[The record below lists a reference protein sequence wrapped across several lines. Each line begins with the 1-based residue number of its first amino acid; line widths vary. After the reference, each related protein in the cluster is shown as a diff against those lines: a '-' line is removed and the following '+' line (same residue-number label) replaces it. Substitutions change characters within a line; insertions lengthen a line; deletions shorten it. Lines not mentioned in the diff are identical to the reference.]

1 LIASVRGKVVAR
13 EPALVVEM
21 GGIGLALQV
30 SARTAAQLP
39 ADGAE
44 VFLHTHLHVREDHLS
59 LYGFASEEERTLFL
73 QLLGVNGV
81 GPRVALMLLSSAPL
95 ESLQRALQDGD
106 EAYLVKLPGVGKKT
120 AARLVVELQGKMPV
134 RSPVAVAAAR
144 LRPAPLVEEAMLALV
159 SLGLTQRAAR
169 EAVERVEARGIGA
182 ESRVEDVVKAAL
194 QAGAARGA

>member
-1 LIASVRGKVVAR
+1 LIASVRGKLLAR

-21 GGIGLALQV
+21 GGLGLALQV
-30 SARTAAQLP
+30 SARTAARLP
-39 ADGAE
+39 ADGGD
-44 VFLHTHLHVREDHLS
+44 VFLHTYLHVREDHLS
-59 LYGFASEEERTLFL
+59 LYGFATEDERTLFL

-81 GPRVALMLLSSAPL
+81 GPRVALTLLSSAPL

-120 AARLVVELQGKMPV
+120 AARLVVELQGKMPA
-134 RSPVAVAAAR
+134 RVAEPAAR
-144 LRPAPLVEEAMLALV
+144 RPAPMFEEAMLALV

-169 EAVERVEARGIGA
+169 EAVERVESRGVGPEA
-182 ESRVEDVVKAAL
+182 RVEDVVKAAL